1 MHHTS
6 SWKLGSSFLL
16 GLLQATLVVLE
27 FFQSGCLDIEHLESP
42 EGLVL
47 SREGNLSLVSFF
59 ETTGPMF
66 AGVRPHE
73 EAIDRFESG
82 RCAFGRSSSDYHE
95 IMGT

>member
-1 MHHTS
+1 
-6 SWKLGSSFLL
+6 
-16 GLLQATLVVLE
+16 
-27 FFQSGCLDIEHLESP
+27 
-42 EGLVL
+42 
-47 SREGNLSLVSFF
+47 VSFF
-59 ETTGPMF
+59 ETIGPMF